1 MTKPY
6 TPETL
11 AAEWQCTARHIRN
24 LVNTGE
30 LRGFRLG
37 DRLLRIPQS
46 AVEVPKYSIGRLKG
60 RFVVNVYAD
69 CGKRT
74 NRYRL
79 NARDK
84 GEAEREAPGVV
95 AALTRPVGKSV
106 REIWDAFT
114 ADRAGR
120 AIIATMV
127 HTWKALESRFGSMV
141 GDEITVDDCRAHTM
155 ARRKVGI
162 KDGSISTELGHLRMV
177 LRWAE
182 KRGMIRAP
190 YIERPVPPRRKE
202 VYLTRAQCRALI
214 DAATMP
220 HIRLYI
226 LLALATGGRN
236 EALLDLT
243 WDRCDFERGRSTCA
257 IQKSIART
265 KAAPSSR

>member
-24 LVNTGE
+24 LVNTGK

-37 DRLLRIPQS
+37 DRIAEDTSIGCGGLPL
-46 AVEVPKYSIGRLKG
+46 PKYSIGRLKG

-95 AALTRPVGKSV
+95 AALKRPVGKSV

-182 KRGMIRAP
+182 KRGMIQPQP
-190 YIERPVPPRRKE
+190 YATALR
-202 VYLTRAQCRALI
+202 TRAR
-214 DAATMP
+214 
-220 HIRLYI
+220 
-226 LLALATGGRN
+226 
-236 EALLDLT
+236 
-243 WDRCDFERGRSTCA
+243 
-257 IQKSIART
+257 ART
-265 KAAPSSR
+265 P